1 MIHIVTERN
10 KACGRR
16 KGDGARRPKMAKKTG
31 TFSARLITERNG
43 FELVEMQTRFG
54 GIEYFLENRNVLDE
68 YGLPTVVAQTSDE
81 DEAFDSFRKFAEGRE

>member
-10 KACGRR
+10 KEPAVDERATGQ
-16 KGDGARRPKMAKKTG
+16 RRPKMAKRG
-31 TFSARLITERNG
+31 TFSARRITENNG
-43 FELVEMQTRFG
+43 IELVEMRTRFG